1 MPGVEG
7 MSARVVVVHADPDFL
22 SAAVAAL
29 RAAGFHTAAFVE
41 FTGALDTLKSAQR
54 IQVLVTSIRLQ
65 GGTPNGVALT
75 RMAWVRRP
83 DIRVLFADKPDLAPL
98 AEGMGEF
105 LPIPV
110 TTLEVVDAVRRAC
123 PPATGSAAALRHVAV
138 GRALRRFILLGTHS
152 LFAQRAIA
160 DQHGYRQG
168 AHQPN
173 NQAQHQHLLRPP

>member
-1 MPGVEG
+1 
-7 MSARVVVVHADPDFL
+7 MSGRVVVVHADPDFL
-22 SAAVAAL
+22 TPVTAAL
-29 RAAGFHTAAFVE
+29 RAAGFHTAAFVD
-41 FTGALDTLKSAQR
+41 FMGALDTLRFAQNV
-54 IQVLVTSIRLQ
+54 QVLVTSIRLP

-83 DIRVLFADKPDLAPL
+83 EIRVLFADRPDLAPL

-110 TTLEVVDAVRRAC
+110 TALEVVDAVRRAC
-123 PPATGSAAALRHVAV
+123 PPATGSAKALRHVAV
-138 GRALRRFILLGTHS
+138 GRALRRFIPLGTHS

-173 NQAQHQHLLRPP
+173 NHAQHQHLLRPP